1 MHCTRADL
9 YWEYSAYAE
18 ARGLRVASQST
29 FYRVYWSFRSMSQ
42 TWFQNMM
49 EENARLAAPSN
60 VAMNVLCI
68 IQDGVDQSKFR
79 CPRVKPTQRQTKLFQ
94 KLFRPQLHVAACWSH
109 GFSVDVSVA
118 DEDLPKNSET
128 QLEQLVRAFDHVLA
142 EVGSLPPGVNIQ
154 TDNTYREGKNQWTL
168 SFGALTVALG
178 VWRHYTASYLRV
190 GHSHEDIDQYFSQI
204 ASLLARAEFS
214 DPREVVDL
222 LDASYRPDSLADL
235 QRKQAKQSKVWTH
248 AYKLDTVARWKDWTE
263 VLGLR
268 LLGLRRVGQVRFC
281 LRKDCGASSYG
292 SCQPEEVRG
301 FAPHGS
307 DVMAFCKRRMA
318 DPEPVRV
325 LCAVP
330 AAVSYSLRSCFQ
342 QPQGDAV
349 RRPLGEKVK
358 QNIPAKA
365 RACFRQK
372 FITEDALAYL
382 LGWVD
387 GHLPRDP
394 RPRSYPVLALR
405 RFELDLRADD
415 VPRAPGRWEKPARFR
430 VRRILRPNPGEA
442 SDSDCDDAAVPVED
456 E

>member
-1 MHCTRADL
+1 MNAFILHCL
-9 YWEYSAYAE
+9 I
-18 ARGLRVASQST
+18 
-29 FYRVYWSFRSMSQ
+29 
-42 TWFQNMM
+42 
-49 EENARLAAPSN
+49 RLAAPSN

-154 TDNTYREGKNQWTL
+154 TDNTYRESKNQWTL

-190 GHSHEDIDQYFSQI
+190 GHSDFYSYRNPFPFSRVKCCHPCIPLPSSCLVMPLGHEDIDQYFSQI

-268 LLGLRRVGQVRFC
+268 LLGLR
-281 LRKDCGASSYG
+281 
-292 SCQPEEVRG
+292 
-301 FAPHGS
+301 
-307 DVMAFCKRRMA
+307 
-318 DPEPVRV
+318 
-325 LCAVP
+325 
-330 AAVSYSLRSCFQ
+330 
-342 QPQGDAV
+342 
-349 RRPLGEKVK
+349 
-358 QNIPAKA
+358 
-365 RACFRQK
+365 
-372 FITEDALAYL
+372 
-382 LGWVD
+382 
-387 GHLPRDP
+387 HL
-394 RPRSYPVLALR
+394 
-405 RFELDLRADD
+405 
-415 VPRAPGRWEKPARFR
+415 
-430 VRRILRPNPGEA
+430 I
-442 SDSDCDDAAVPVED
+442 
-456 E
+456 